1 MCKVLGYGCEDGI
14 TFWIVIP
21 RVGNGLDMP
30 VLVVEEVL
38 DFVAE
43 DFVVTADEV
52 VVHYVDS
59 IQRGFVRSAFWEE
72 DSVETGVLSV
82 SIGYVARKVDATT
95 YGQVYIAETVCEQR
109 EGCV

>member
-1 MCKVLGYGCEDGI
+1 MCKILGYCCEDGI

-43 DFVVTADEV
+43 DFVVTTDEV
-52 VVHYVDS
+52 VVHYVYS

-95 YGQVYIAETVCEQR
+95 YGQGYIAETVCEQR